1 MLFSPE
7 TVQSVPPNRENP
19 QTIESIIAIF
29 SQVLAKTPRHTDAQI
44 ASIRTELRSPIITNV
59 AGQLHLEATSSKLHF
74 NSLYVTLSNI
84 MRALVREIQ
93 RHPTFFTT
101 QQLSSPRVLPYP
113 VLDADNTIIE
123 RSDIASNTAYQ
134 LAATINAMQIPNL
147 SAQAKVAQVGW
158 AVVVTLK

>member
-1 MLFSPE
+1 
-7 TVQSVPPNRENP
+7 
-19 QTIESIIAIF
+19 
-29 SQVLAKTPRHTDAQI
+29 
-44 ASIRTELRSPIITNV
+44 
-59 AGQLHLEATSSKLHF
+59 
-74 NSLYVTLSNI
+74 